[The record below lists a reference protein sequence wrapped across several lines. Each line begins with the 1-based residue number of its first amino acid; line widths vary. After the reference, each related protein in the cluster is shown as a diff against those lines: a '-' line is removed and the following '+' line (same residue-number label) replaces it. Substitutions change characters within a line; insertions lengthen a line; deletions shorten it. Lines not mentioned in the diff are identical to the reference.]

1 MNKTA
6 DDHLFFP
13 DTKYIEIC
21 MFSSIKDRFPAM
33 IIISLRQ
40 TLGYKLRGVA
50 VVKEFL
56 RSFTQ
61 LKKTIV

>member
-40 TLGYKLRGVA
+40 TLGYSYEELQWWKNLSGH
-50 VVKEFL
+50 L
-56 RSFTQ
+56 PS
-61 LKKTIV
+61 